1 MSEVERTE
9 EAWDY
14 VRMANV
20 MLHSHMTFYSPDID
34 EQQMAGLEAIATL
47 LEKACGGT
55 LAEDRELLLDVV
67 DESISENK

>member
-1 MSEVERTE
+1 
-9 EAWDY
+9 
-14 VRMANV
+14 
-20 MLHSHMTFYSPDID
+20 MTFYSPDID